1 MKSCAILLLLI
12 RGIAAAAEEPR
23 DFAYGIAIHA
33 DSADALHEIE
43 IPAAVYRGV
52 TRSDLGDLRVFNG
65 QGEVVPHAL
74 RPRVASTAERGDSVR
89 LPVFPLYG
97 ETTNTIEDLNLRVE
111 KRADGTV
118 IRIQSQKKGAERK
131 DRLRGYLIDA
141 STLKS
146 SIHALQFD
154 WQAGSAS
161 FVGKIRVDGSDDLTR
176 WTNLADNAALA
187 RLIFDGHRVER
198 DRVELRAAKLKYLRL
213 SWPENQA
220 ALDRL
225 VVRAEPAAK
234 RVATPRNW
242 QKISGSSVAG
252 TTGEYGY
259 DLGGFFP
266 VDRLR
271 VELPQVNSLA
281 QLEIHWRAKPDEPWR
296 LARSVVAYR
305 LRDRDA
311 EVTSPEILVPV
322 NSARYWLVRVDQKGG
337 GIGGGV
343 PGLQV
348 GWATQKLVFAA
359 RGAGPYQLAYGASR
373 VAPAAFAIESL
384 IPGYNTDAEFK
395 VKHAPLGE
403 PTTLAGT
410 ARLRAPV
417 DYKKIALWS
426 TLIVGVALLGWMAFR
441 LSRQI
446 TKAPPVSQK
455 TDDKA

>member
-1 MKSCAILLLLI
+1 
-12 RGIAAAAEEPR
+12 
-23 DFAYGIAIHA
+23 
-33 DSADALHEIE
+33 
-43 IPAAVYRGV
+43 
-52 TRSDLGDLRVFNG
+52 
-65 QGEVVPHAL
+65 
-74 RPRVASTAERGDSVR
+74 

-146 SIHALQFD
+146 SIYALQFD

-161 FVGKIRVDGSDDLTR
+161 FVGKFKVDGSDDLAR
-176 WTNLADNAALA
+176 WTNLADNATLA

-198 DRVELRAAKLKYLRL
+198 DRVELGAAKLKYLRI

-234 RVATPRNW
+234 RVATARNW

-252 TTGEYGY
+252 KTGEYGY

-281 QLEIHWRAKPDEPWR
+281 QLEIHWRGKPDDPWR

-337 GIGGGV
+337 GIGDGV

-348 GWATQKLVFAA
+348 GWAPQKLVFAA